1 MERPARRGA
10 AATGSCRLSEEP
22 PRWGEA
28 DLLRRVEELPRR
40 GAAGSARSRRAVARQ
55 VHGGELPR
63 WGEADRRRAARTTLL
78 FFLNAGSHSFLPQA
92 TPRTTARRV
101 RSEARLGVKAGGA
114 TDEARPAQP
123 GGIAAGSH
131 DRSGSAADVMD
142 FSSGDVKAAVMW
154 PTAPVGEGGAAIG
167 TSALLRARREFR
179 RSAAPARFLCF
190 EDRGRA
196 DVAGEVPLPPRG

>member
-1 MERPARRGA
+1 MERPTRRGA
-10 AATGSCRLSEEP
+10 TATGSCRLSEEP

-101 RSEARLGVKAGGA
+101 CSEARPGVKAGGA
-114 TDEARPAQP
+114 TGVARP